1 MGNSS
6 QLRQRRVLLGKTLKE
21 VAEDVG
27 VTEATVSRWESGNIS
42 SVRGDRVMKYAAALA
57 VPPAFIT
64 GELTEIPQD
73 SDRLPENAD
82 DDIRIIARKM
92 DRMTAKNRKKLM
104 AIIDA
109 MFDDDDDDD
118 NE

>member
-1 MGNSS
+1 MENSS
-6 QLRQRRVLLGKTLKE
+6 QLRQRRILLGKTMKE
-21 VAEDVG
+21 VADEVG
-27 VTEATVSRWESGNIS
+27 VAEATVSRWESGNIG
-42 SVRGDRVMKYAAALA
+42 SVRGDRLLRYAAALD

-64 GELTEIPQD
+64 GEITEIPKEGD
-73 SDRLPENAD
+73 KLPDDVD

-109 MFDDDDDDD
+109 MFDDDDDDI
-118 NE
+118 E